1 MCDVS
6 ESRQER
12 LAEEI
17 NLRRV
22 ACEVDSGVLESLDV
36 SQCLLGAG
44 MALVC
49 TKHKLVGSLLLATAW
64 HDVCVREVGKRKF
77 KTSTK

>member
-1 MCDVS
+1 MISLECVMCQKADKN
-6 ESRQER
+6 E

-22 ACEVDSGVLESLDV
+22 ACEVDSGLRESLDV

-49 TKHKLVGSLLLATAW
+49 TTQGW
-64 HDVCVREVGKRKF
+64 
-77 KTSTK
+77 